1 MLTYNPFRVMISSDR
16 TDLVATAHGDKKI
29 LEKRR
34 KLELTKNGENGIL
47 GKDLQ
52 SVLNEL
58 KVMNEKLYEDL

>member
-1 MLTYNPFRVMISSDR
+1 MLTYNPFRVMISSDQ